1 MESQWNKFLLL
12 KRSSGYRI
20 LPKLSNVGDYM
31 PAPKLQ
37 SSYIKINSFYM
48 ESLKLKN
55 QSDNKYMISKTLP
68 SAVHT
73 GSSKGVNVRL
83 QRTKEKESSEF
94 ERDSIETNEFQRER
108 EREKWSWYPQQQKGR
123 RLKGVRDSLDLAPP
137 QSLAHSVFV
146 MNIRSLLCCF
156 FPIETIW

>member
-1 MESQWNKFLLL
+1 
-12 KRSSGYRI
+12 
-20 LPKLSNVGDYM
+20 
-31 PAPKLQ
+31 
-37 SSYIKINSFYM
+37 M

-108 EREKWSWYPQQQKGR
+108 EREVELVPAAIEGEAFEGGAGLFGLGAAPIVGPL
-123 RLKGVRDSLDLAPP
+123 RLRYEHP
-137 QSLAHSVFV
+137 VFAV
-146 MNIRSLLCCF
+146 LLL
-156 FPIETIW
+156 PH